1 MDNLGDIQHLA
12 ESGDF
17 SVRVPTTVLVEL
29 EGLSKESG
37 RSSPELRE
45 NSRAAVSWLRD
56 KPTNTKC
63 VTTKGS
69 LLNNFSLGTEEDCS
83 DGQVQS
89 LCIPGFNILDSIQK
103 NDDRILQCCLSLNT
117 SPEASVVEGIKTIP
131 RDSVLI
137 TDDRSVLAIGIII
150 LRVSQFR
157 NLRLKAHTADCAV
170 ISIKEF
176 MTWIKT
182 VKP

>member
-1 MDNLGDIQHLA
+1 M
-12 ESGDF
+12 
-17 SVRVPTTVLVEL
+17 
-29 EGLSKESG
+29 
-37 RSSPELRE
+37 
-45 NSRAAVSWLRD
+45 
-56 KPTNTKC
+56 
-63 VTTKGS
+63 
-69 LLNNFSLGTEEDCS
+69 
-83 DGQVQS
+83 
-89 LCIPGFNILDSIQK
+89 
-103 NDDRILQCCLSLNT
+103 
-117 SPEASVVEGIKTIP
+117 EGIKTIP